1 VELFVEAMV
10 SPSNIIVDM
19 ASKDNKKLPV
29 PHSMDIVYRCI
40 PFERDGGQ
48 LQLLVAANPCEVDQ

>member
-1 VELFVEAMV
+1 MV

-19 ASKDNKKLPV
+19 ASKDNKKLLV